1 MNCRFTLLLSLLTFS
16 FFLSAQDPSFSQ
28 FYANRIYLNPAF
40 AGIEQGLTFAGVSR
54 IQWTNAD
61 TGFKTYGVSLELQE
75 PGINSGIGLNIFQ
88 DRQGLAQLNTT
99 SIGLTYAYTIKMV
112 NHNIHF
118 GLQARWIEKKVD
130 WSKITFSDQLDPVY
144 GAIYPTTA
152 IPILDRITYSDFDA
166 GVVWR
171 FKSDIRLGKKRFRDT
186 RHALGIAIHHLPNL
200 ISDNAGNES
209 FQQLDTRVN
218 PRITIHAGS
227 VIPFVWFADGSKTI
241 AVSPTIKVDIQGEK
255 ITEFSSNL
263 QVITMGGYLVYD
275 GVYIG
280 ALYQNKKII
289 TDSRNT
295 NAFILAFGAYL
306 KRPGSKTKNTFVGFS
321 YDANTTG
328 VGTQAGGV
336 YELAVRWNFI
346 DIPGIFGDRSNK
358 RKSNKSLDCFKFF

>member
-1 MNCRFTLLLSLLTFS
+1 MVCRFTLLIFLLIS
-16 FFLSAQDPSFSQ
+16 SISASAQDPSFSQ

-40 AGIEQGLTFAGVSR
+40 AGIEEGLTFAGVSR

-61 TGFKTYGVSLELQE
+61 SGFKTYGASLELQE
-75 PGINSGIGLNIFQ
+75 PGINSGIGLNIYQ

-99 SIGLTYAYTIKMV
+99 SIGLTYAYTIKMEK
-112 NHNIHF
+112 HNVHF

-144 GAIYPTTA
+144 GAIYPTSA
-152 IPILDRITYSDFDA
+152 IPILDRVTFSDFDA

-209 FQQLDTRVN
+209 FQQLETRVN
-218 PRITIHAGS
+218 PRITLHAGS
-227 VIPFVWFADGSKTI
+227 VIPFVWFAGGSRTI
-241 AVSPTIKVDIQGEK
+241 AFSPTFKIDIQGEK
-255 ITEFSSNL
+255 ISELKNNL
-263 QVITMGGYLVYD
+263 QVFTFGGYLVYD

-280 ALYQNKKII
+280 ALYQNKQLL

-328 VGTQAGGV
+328 VGTKAGGV
-336 YELAVRWNFI
+336 YELAVRGNFT
-346 DIPGIFGDRSNK
+346 DIPGIFGGNRK
-358 RKSNKSLDCFKFF
+358 RKSNKSLDCFRFF